1 MLIRVDP
8 SEQRPLAEQIAAA
21 VRGALTRGEVVAGDR
36 LPPARELGQSLDVNM
51 HTVLRAYA
59 QLRDDGLIELSHGRA
74 AVVRDHSDAARAHL
88 DDLARQFVEQAR
100 RLGLDDDEMTAM
112 VRKVQP

>member
-21 VRGALTRGEVVAGDR
+21 VRGALTRGEVAAGDR
-36 LPPARELGQSLDVNM
+36 LPPARELGRSLDVNM

-59 QLRDDGLIELSHGRA
+59 QLRDDGLIELRRGRG
-74 AVVRDHSDAARAHL
+74 AVVRDHVDAARAHL

-112 VRKVQP
+112 IRKVQQ